1 MWMACSC
8 QTNRMPGKGGFS
20 LGIVAAGIAPH
31 PPLIIPDIGR
41 EELSK
46 VSDTVES
53 LKQFSLQV
61 ASSNPDTVILITPH
75 GPMHRHAP
83 AIQAGEILEGDF
95 APFRAPHVHL
105 SAQNDRVLIDAI
117 EAEAQEKGPGV
128 LRLEES
134 THSRDAVALDHG
146 ITVPL
151 YYLQEAGTGQS
162 IIAITFAPLPH
173 ADLFQFGKAIQ
184 KAVLQTGRKAAIV
197 ASGDLSHR
205 LTRFAPAGYSP
216 QGQVF
221 DSQLVEHIRNYD
233 VKALLNMD
241 ESVVSD
247 AGECGLRSIIILLG
261 CLDGLD
267 VSSRVL
273 SYEGPFGVGYLVAS
287 LTPQNK
293 GKEAR

>member
-1 MWMACSC
+1 M
-8 QTNRMPGKGGFS
+8 
-20 LGIVAAGIAPH
+20 GIVAAGIAPH

-41 EELSK
+41 EELTR
-46 VSDTVES
+46 VSNTVES
-53 LKQFSLQV
+53 LKDFSLQV
-61 ASSNPDTVILITPH
+61 ASADPDTVILITPH

-83 AIQAGEILEGDF
+83 TIQAGEKLEGDF
-95 APFRAPHVHL
+95 APFRAPHVQL
-105 SAQNDRVLIDAI
+105 SAQNDLQLIDAI
-117 EAEAQEKGPGV
+117 EAEANKEGPGI
-128 LRLEES
+128 LRLEER
-134 THSRDAVALDHG
+134 THQREAVVLDHG

-151 YYLQEAGTGQS
+151 YYLQEAGTGHC
-162 IIAITFAPLPH
+162 IIAITFAPLPVT
-173 ADLFQFGKAIQ
+173 DLFQFGKAIQ
-184 KAVLQTGRKAAIV
+184 KAVRQTGRKAAVV

-216 QGQVF
+216 QGKVF
-221 DSQLVEHIRNYD
+221 DHELVNHIKNYD

-241 ESVVSD
+241 ESMVSD

-287 LTPQNK
+287 LTPQHE
-293 GKEAR
+293 EAS